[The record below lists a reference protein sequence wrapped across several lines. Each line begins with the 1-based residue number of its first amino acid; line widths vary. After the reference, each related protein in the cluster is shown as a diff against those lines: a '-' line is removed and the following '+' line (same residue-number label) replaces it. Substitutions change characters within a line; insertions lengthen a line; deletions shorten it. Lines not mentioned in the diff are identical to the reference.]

1 MQSNSLGR
9 VLRTIVLILV
19 GLTASFNVLGGIG
32 KVCAAFMTRQYP
44 PMWALLEYQWLYQVI
59 MVVTLAAGLA
69 GIWATVQLVRS
80 KPKALRFT
88 MLALLAAILI
98 TGINVFASLSLRE
111 KAAPSDIRLYVNLFT
126 LGFLLILQLP
136 GLRERVTFTKDAPPI
151 DRTTSG
157 GLAAIA
163 AGMVVLT
170 VHLWAGPSHT
180 YMGTSW
186 VDVLILP
193 LTLVGWG
200 LVMWGATLLT
210 KVAISIYKEEY
221 TSSRP
226 ALDH

>member
-1 MQSNSLGR
+1 MQLNTLGR
-9 VLRTIVLILV
+9 VLRTIALILI

-32 KVCAAFMTRQYP
+32 KVCAAFMTRQFP

-69 GIWATVQLVRS
+69 GIWAAIQLARS
-80 KPKALRFT
+80 KPKALQFT
-88 MLALLAAILI
+88 IMALLAAIVI

-136 GLRERVTFTKDAPPI
+136 GLRERVSFTKDAPPI
-151 DRTTSG
+151 DRSTSG

-163 AGMVVLT
+163 AGIVVLT

-180 YMGTSW
+180 YMGTNW

-193 LTLVGWG
+193 LMLVGWG
-200 LVMWGATLLT
+200 LVIWGAILLS
-210 KVAISIYKEEY
+210 KVVVAIFKEEF
-221 TSSRP
+221 TSRKP